1 MFQVVVGG
9 TFPLVLGKLLHM
21 AVKAEVQSCQLFLH
35 LPHVF
40 ELLKGAYFTWK
51 SDRLN
56 QTWIWWRSVSC
67 LVITSKSKVFPWQQR
82 RKKKKNS
89 TACIWFQPDS
99 CNKATFHPPLFSASN
114 RILSGGETASYQ
126 GYLTESLQFAWVEVI
141 EEVEEAS
148 LHLSHIWHICEEG
161 VLQGGRLDYFT
172 GPCWLG
178 GPGLLPV
185 GSDRKKNKITLQ
197 LFIFVNIWQHLKN
210 KQNKNNTRSNQICIL
225 LYHQMQV
232 KHSVVLVS

>member
-1 MFQVVVGG
+1 MC
-9 TFPLVLGKLLHM
+9 LVLWLHQSQKYFHGSRG
-21 AVKAEVQSCQLFLH
+21 VK
-35 LPHVF
+35 
-40 ELLKGAYFTWK
+40 
-51 SDRLN
+51 
-56 QTWIWWRSVSC
+56 
-67 LVITSKSKVFPWQQR
+67 
-82 RKKKKNS
+82 KKKKNS
-89 TACIWFQPDS
+89 TECIWFQPDS

-148 LHLSHIWHICEEG
+148 FHLSHIWDICEEG

-172 GPCWLG
+172 GPRWLG

-197 LFIFVNIWQHLKN
+197 LFIFVNIWQHLK
-210 KQNKNNTRSNQICIL
+210 KQAKQKQHPVEPNLYPAVSSNAGETQRCLSELFYCWSWRKTWCIKPFL
-225 LYHQMQV
+225 SYFECETPLSLNIHMLSAPQ
-232 KHSVVLVS
+232 SGAVLVGH

>member
-82 RKKKKNS
+82 RKKNS

-99 CNKATFHPPLFSASN
+99 CNKATFHSPLFSASN
-114 RILSGGETASYQ
+114 RILSWGGGHLIRLPYQ
-126 GYLTESLQFAWVEVI
+126 KLAVCLSGSHWGGWVGLPP
-141 EEVEEAS
+141 S
-148 LHLSHIWHICEEG
+148 LSHLRHLWG
-161 VLQGGRLDYFT
+161 RSAAGGTT
-172 GPCWLG
+172 GLLYWALLAG
-178 GPGLLPV
+178 GPWASPCGV
-185 GSDRKKNKITLQ
+185 WQEKKQ
-197 LFIFVNIWQHLKN
+197 DNIA
-210 KQNKNNTRSNQICIL
+210 TIYFC
-225 LYHQMQV
+225 
-232 KHSVVLVS
+232 

>member
-82 RKKKKNS
+82 RKKIAQRVFDFS
-89 TACIWFQPDS
+89 LIHVTQPLFTRLYFQPVTEYS
-99 CNKATFHPPLFSASN
+99 P
-114 RILSGGETASYQ
+114 GGGASYQ
-126 GYLTESLQFAWVEVI
+126 VTLPKACSLPEWKSLRRLSRPPSISLTSETSV
-141 EEVEEAS
+141 
-148 LHLSHIWHICEEG
+148 
-161 VLQGGRLDYFT
+161 
-172 GPCWLG
+172 
-178 GPGLLPV
+178 
-185 GSDRKKNKITLQ
+185 RKECCRGDDWITL
-197 LFIFVNIWQHLKN
+197 LGPAGWGALGFSLWGLTGKT
-210 KQNKNNTRSNQICIL
+210 TR
-225 LYHQMQV
+225 
-232 KHSVVLVS
+232 

>member
-82 RKKKKNS
+82 RKKIAQRVFDFS
-89 TACIWFQPDS
+89 LIHVTQPLFTRLYFQPVTEYS
-99 CNKATFHPPLFSASN
+99 PGGGHLIRLPYQKLAVC
-114 RILSGGETASYQ
+114 LSGSHWG
-126 GYLTESLQFAWVEVI
+126 GWVGLPP
-141 EEVEEAS
+141 S
-148 LHLSHIWHICEEG
+148 LSHLRHLWG
-161 VLQGGRLDYFT
+161 RSAAGGTT
-172 GPCWLG
+172 GLLYWALLAG
-178 GPGLLPV
+178 GPWASPCGV
-185 GSDRKKNKITLQ
+185 WQEKQQD
-197 LFIFVNIWQHLKN
+197 NIA
-210 KQNKNNTRSNQICIL
+210 TIYFC
-225 LYHQMQV
+225 
-232 KHSVVLVS
+232 

>member
-82 RKKKKNS
+82 HKKIAQRVFDFS
-89 TACIWFQPDS
+89 LIHVTQPLFTRLYFQPVTEYS
-99 CNKATFHPPLFSASN
+99 PGGGHLIRLPYQKLAVC
-114 RILSGGETASYQ
+114 LSGSHWG
-126 GYLTESLQFAWVEVI
+126 GWVGLPP
-141 EEVEEAS
+141 S
-148 LHLSHIWHICEEG
+148 LSHLRHLWG
-161 VLQGGRLDYFT
+161 RSAAGGTT
-172 GPCWLG
+172 GLLYWALLAG
-178 GPGLLPV
+178 GPWASPCGV
-185 GSDRKKNKITLQ
+185 WQEKQQD
-197 LFIFVNIWQHLKN
+197 NIA
-210 KQNKNNTRSNQICIL
+210 TIYFC
-225 LYHQMQV
+225 
-232 KHSVVLVS
+232 

>member
-82 RKKKKNS
+82 RKKNS

-99 CNKATFHPPLFSASN
+99 CNTATFHSPLFSASN
-114 RILSGGETASYQ
+114 RILSWEGGASYQ
-126 GYLTESLQFAWVEVI
+126 VTLPKACSLPEWKSLRRLSRPPSISLTSETSV
-141 EEVEEAS
+141 
-148 LHLSHIWHICEEG
+148 
-161 VLQGGRLDYFT
+161 
-172 GPCWLG
+172 
-178 GPGLLPV
+178 
-185 GSDRKKNKITLQ
+185 RKECCRGDDWITL
-197 LFIFVNIWQHLKN
+197 LGPAGWGALGFSLWGLTGKT
-210 KQNKNNTRSNQICIL
+210 TR
-225 LYHQMQV
+225 
-232 KHSVVLVS
+232 